1 MSTYICRNLK
11 TVIECL
17 YCFYISLIVAI
28 FFFFNLILFYLQ
40 HSISWL
46 GKNYLHAG
54 ESFVFVLS
62 LFLLIINQCFVI
74 LGPTCWQWWIAFRN
88 TPKVIFVPMSK
99 IASFFPAEFS
109 SSIHHFSFVTLKN
122 CWIWSLHNY
131 EVYRG
136 WRFFKLCL
144 THFCGLFSTDSIF
157 IWFFFGHL
165 LIMSMCSHTLLAI
178 LVL

>member
-1 MSTYICRNLK
+1 MLCEHLHLQKLK
-11 TVIECL
+11 DCNRV

-40 HSISWL
+40 YSISWL
-46 GKNYLHAG
+46 EKNYLHAG

-88 TPKVIFVPMSK
+88 TPEVIFVPMSK

-109 SSIHHFSFVTLKN
+109 SSIHHMLS
-122 CWIWSLHNY
+122 
-131 EVYRG
+131 
-136 WRFFKLCL
+136 
-144 THFCGLFSTDSIF
+144 GLFMAQNLF
-157 IWFFFGHL
+157 HPQKL
-165 LIMSMCSHTLLAI
+165 
-178 LVL
+178 